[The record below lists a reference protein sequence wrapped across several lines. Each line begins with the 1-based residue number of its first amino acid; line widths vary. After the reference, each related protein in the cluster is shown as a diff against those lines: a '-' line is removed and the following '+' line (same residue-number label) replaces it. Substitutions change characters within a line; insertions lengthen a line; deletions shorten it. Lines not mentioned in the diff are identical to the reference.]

1 MLNTKRNEVF
11 NANDVINSND
21 LRKRIVNIDSRF
33 RSSFLNATTDFYY
46 NFDTPYKNII
56 RVRVASVEIPNVA
69 YTFSS
74 EYYKN
79 TYFTIGV
86 YDYGNM
92 YFDRKIQIQ
101 DGNYTD
107 DELLAAIQEQL
118 NKTILIPSGV
128 FMKIY
133 KDTVQQRAI
142 IECMGTVKG
151 EEGQVWPPPTLTWD
165 YIKANYTTSSPKAFD
180 LIFTVPSLEKRV
192 YNNGLGYNLG
202 YRAPSYHIESVSVK
216 AEGNMDVFGD
226 LYYFLSIDDFNTVE
240 QQTTENTIECLA
252 KIIRNNKTSTIFNDG
267 SNLLSNDII
276 FPAPIDIK
284 RLNVKLMTPF
294 GKIVDLNDM
303 NFSFSLELTEV
314 TNTKLYEFYRNYI
327 WLGTIPSLPQDVRG
341 SGVALLGGR
350 GP

>member
-1 MLNTKRNEVF
+1 
-11 NANDVINSND
+11 
-21 LRKRIVNIDSRF
+21 
-33 RSSFLNATTDFYY
+33 
-46 NFDTPYKNII
+46 
-56 RVRVASVEIPNVA
+56 
-69 YTFSS
+69 
-74 EYYKN
+74 
-79 TYFTIGV
+79 
-86 YDYGNM
+86 
-92 YFDRKIQIQ
+92 
-101 DGNYTD
+101 
-107 DELLAAIQEQL
+107 
-118 NKTILIPSGV
+118 
-128 FMKIY
+128 MKIY
-133 KDTVQQRAI
+133 KDTVQQKVI
-142 IECMGTVKG
+142 IENQGVVRSDDSKP
-151 EEGQVWPPPTLTWD
+151 WPPPTLTWD
-165 YIKANYTTSSPKAFD
+165 YISANYQTFAPTPFD

-202 YRAPSYHIESVSVK
+202 FRAPSYHITAPSVK
-216 AEGNMDVFGD
+216 AEGNIDVFGD

-252 KIIRNNKTSTIFNDG
+252 KIIRNNKSATIFNDG

-327 WLGTIPSLPQDVRG
+327 WLGSIPSLPQDVRG
-341 SGVALLGGR
+341 SGVPLLGGR

>member
-1 MLNTKRNEVF
+1 MLNTKRNELY

-69 YTFSS
+69 YTFST

-79 TYFTIGV
+79 TYFRIGV
-86 YDYGNM
+86 YDSFNFYH
-92 YFDRKIQIQ
+92 DTKIQIQ
-101 DGNYTD
+101 DGNYTE
-107 DELLAAIQEQL
+107 DELIAAIQTKLTNEVF
-118 NKTILIPSGV
+118 IPSGV

-133 KDTVQQRAI
+133 KDTIQQKVI
-142 IECMGTVKG
+142 IENQGVVRRDDSKP
-151 EEGQVWPPPTLTWD
+151 WPPPTLTWE
-165 YIKANYTTSSPKAFD
+165 YISANYQTFAPTPFD

-202 YRAPSYHIESVSVK
+202 FRAPSYHITVPSVK

-252 KIIRNNKTSTIFNDG
+252 KIIRNNKSTTIYNDG

-276 FPAPIDIK
+276 FPSPIDIK
-284 RLNVKLMTPF
+284 RLNIKLMTPF

-327 WLGTIPSLPQDVRG
+327 WLGSIPSLPQDVRG
-341 SGVALLGGR
+341 SGVPLLGGR

>member
-69 YTFSS
+69 YTFST

-128 FMKIY
+128 FIKIY

-151 EEGQVWPPPTLTWD
+151 EASQVWPPPTMTWD
-165 YIKANYTTSSPKAFD
+165 YIKANYTTSSPTAFD

-202 YRAPSYHIESVSVK
+202 YRAPSYHIETGSVK

-252 KIIRNNKTSTIFNDG
+252 KIIRNNKMSTIFNDG

-294 GKIVDLNDM
+294 GKIVNLNDM

-341 SGVALLGGR
+341 SGVPLLGGR